1 MNAFDT
7 TRKTAVEIQRAY
19 YARTSHRYNEMHAHE
34 DDAHGFAL
42 RFMISVVEHLGIQS
56 ILDIGCGTGRALLKI
71 KKEMPI
77 KAEPDLFLIKVPS
90 PSNFGSGGM
99 GGASNWCRSINYR
112 RKYSVSAHNR
122 GTKRSFSI
130 CHHWWNSNS
139 HNS

>member
-42 RFMISVVEHLGIQS
+42 WFMISVVEHLGIQS
-56 ILDIGCGTGRALLKI
+56 ILDIGGGTGRALLKI

-77 KAEPDLFLIKVPS
+77 KAEPDLFLIKGPQSEQLRLRRDGRSEQLVP
-90 PSNFGSGGM
+90 
-99 GGASNWCRSINYR
+99 
-112 RKYSVSAHNR
+112 KYQLSQEIQR
-122 GTKRSFSI
+122 FCT
-130 CHHWWNSNS
+130 
-139 HNS
+139 